1 MITPFDFAI
10 SLMLII
16 SVNCMTQKIDK
27 HISRVAFLR
36 SAFWIFLKVLE
47 AENVLKQLRTIII
60 RL

>member
-36 SAFWIFLKVLE
+36 SAFWIFWKYW
-47 AENVLKQLRTIII
+47 KLRM
-60 RL
+60 L